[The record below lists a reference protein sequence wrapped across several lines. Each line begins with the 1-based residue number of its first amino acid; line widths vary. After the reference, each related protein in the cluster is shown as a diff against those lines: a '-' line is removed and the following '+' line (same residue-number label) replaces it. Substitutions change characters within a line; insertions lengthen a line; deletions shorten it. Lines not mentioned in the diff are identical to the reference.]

1 MDPFTGVALGVG
13 FLFDLFGAVEAAK
26 KRGMAED
33 AARRAVA
40 EAYGLEVPELDQLMI
55 QAEQMG
61 GRPDVM
67 ASDQRA
73 AELDALRQMSEMG
86 ARGGM
91 DEGSIAAMQ
100 QAGAKAAQAN
110 QQARQS
116 IANQYQQRG
125 QWGSGNE
132 LASQLAAAQSSAN
145 TLSLAGTQ
153 AAADARQRA
162 LQAIAGSGNMASR
175 ARSADEQLALANKE
189 AAEARDKFN
198 TTIRNEANQF
208 NANAPV
214 KQFQMG
220 LGRQGAIQNATNTQV
235 NTLTGNSKS
244 GQEDIN
250 RLGARGQNFI
260 GGFSE

>member
-1 MDPFTGVALGVG
+1 MGAG
-13 FLFDLFGAVEAAK
+13 FIFDIAGAVEAAK

-40 EAYGLEVPELDQLMI
+40 AAYGLEVPDLDQLLVK
-55 QAEQMG
+55 AEQMG
-61 GRPDVM
+61 GRPDVQ
-67 ASDQRA
+67 ASDQRR

-91 DEGSIAAMQ
+91 DEGSIAALQ
-100 QAGAKAAQAN
+100 QAGAKTAQAN

-145 TLSLAGTQ
+145 TLSMAGTQ

-162 LQAIAGSGNMASR
+162 LQAIAASGGMASR
-175 ARSADEQLALANKE
+175 ARGADEQLALANKE
-189 AAEARDKFN
+189 AAEARDRFN
-198 TTIRNEANQF
+198 TTIRQQANQF
-208 NANAPV
+208 NAQAPIS
-214 KQFQMG
+214 QFDMQ
-220 LGRQGAIQNATNTQV
+220 LGKQGAVQNATNAQANV
-235 NTLTGNSKS
+235 LTGNATS
-244 GQEDIN
+244 QQQDLN
-250 RLGARGQNFI
+250 RLGARAQNAI
-260 GGFSE
+260 GSFPRGS